1 MIWKKILFCI
11 YVIILNICFYLAIPK
26 NYQATPTLMPTEEI
40 KNMYEVRV
48 ITKYQNG
55 NAQADNLT
63 FTNYIDFS
71 NYYCNTINT
80 VLKTSDEIEVH
91 KVRSERK
98 IIAAERIVTKTNN
111 IIKEFYIFIY

>member
-1 MIWKKILFCI
+1 MVWKKILFCI
-11 YVIILNICFYLAIPK
+11 YVIILNICFYLAILK
-26 NYQATPTLMPTEEI
+26 NYQATPTPMPTEEI
-40 KNMYEVRV
+40 KNAYEVRV

-80 VLKTSDEIEVH
+80 VLKTSDEIEIY

-98 IIAAERIVTKTNN
+98 VIAAERIVAKIND